1 MPVRFRAAQPSDT
14 EVMVDLLLQDA
25 EQRRAVNPTLWKL
38 DDNARDKVRSTVGS
52 AMQNDNPPFRQQWLL
67 AEFDGEVIGLTHTIL
82 LPVPPIYAGEFGA
95 PGLIMEDCFVADSAP
110 EGTQQS
116 LLKAAE
122 ADLVEAGAKILVASS
137 AQGGPWEAE
146 YAAQGYQPLT
156 LYFAKT
162 DLRDS
167 PASEGVRAAQPD
179 DVPAIVASS
188 AINRRILHDLHN
200 TFWKP
205 HPEANA
211 RFGSWMDRSLT
222 LPDRD
227 MFVSERG
234 GDVDGYA
241 ISQPATALHFPAAH
255 DVAGTGFIDDYFHSD
270 FENPDRLGRDGLAAT
285 ALLNAA
291 ESALQSRG
299 NNAVLLVC
307 PAAWS
312 SKIVLLEKAGYSNA
326 ITWFI
331 KT

>member
-1 MPVRFRAAQPSDT
+1 MPVRIRPAQPSDI

-25 EQRRAVNPTLWKL
+25 EQRRVVDPTLWKL
-38 DDNARDKVRSTVGS
+38 DDNPRETVRSTVKS
-52 AMQNDNPPFRQQWLL
+52 AMENQNPPFRQQWLL
-67 AEFDGEVIGLTHTIL
+67 ADFDGEVVGVAHTIL

-95 PGLIMEDCFVADSAP
+95 PGLIMEDCFVTDSAP
-110 EGTQQS
+110 DSTQQS

-122 ADLVEAGAKILVASS
+122 ADLIEAGAKILVASS
-137 AQGGPWEAE
+137 VEGGSWASE
-146 YAAQGYQPLT
+146 YAAQRYEPLT
-156 LYFAKT
+156 QYFAKVG
-162 DLRDS
+162 LRDGV
-167 PASEGVRAAQPD
+167 ATEGVRAAQPD
-179 DVPAIVASS
+179 DVPAIVAAS

-205 HPEANA
+205 HPEADA

-234 GDVDGYA
+234 SDVDGYA

-255 DVAGTGFIDDYFHSD
+255 DVVGTGFIDDYFHSD
-270 FENPDRLGRDGLAAT
+270 FENPDRLEGDGIAAT

-299 NNAVLLVC
+299 NEAVLLVC
-307 PAAWS
+307 PAAWT
-312 SKIVLLEKAGYSNA
+312 SKVALLEKAGYSNA